1 MQSDPRSRSR
11 FFHPGQAGRKLN
23 SALHR
28 KVDRVTQGDDLIVD
42 PLVDDASALSNANLA
57 RIRKIALSSAD
68 LAGRLASLDG
78 RVAGLAINFVKPDKK
93 SNMVAEAVRAVFRT
107 VGHALWT
114 TTVVLSLGFL
124 MFTLSGYEGSWTLG
138 LMVSITIVFGL
149 LTDFLLLPPL
159 LTTLDRKD

>member
-1 MQSDPRSRSR
+1 
-11 FFHPGQAGRKLN
+11 
-23 SALHR
+23 
-28 KVDRVTQGDDLIVD
+28 
-42 PLVDDASALSNANLA
+42 
-57 RIRKIALSSAD
+57 
-68 LAGRLASLDG
+68 
-78 RVAGLAINFVKPDKK
+78 
-93 SNMVAEAVRAVFRT
+93 MVAEAVRAVFRT

>member
-1 MQSDPRSRSR
+1 M
-11 FFHPGQAGRKLN
+11 
-23 SALHR
+23 
-28 KVDRVTQGDDLIVD
+28 
-42 PLVDDASALSNANLA
+42 
-57 RIRKIALSSAD
+57 SSAD

-93 SNMVAEAVRAVFRT
+93 SNMVAEAVRAVFHT

-114 TTVVLSLGFL
+114 TTAVLSLGFL
-124 MFTLSGYEGSWTLG
+124 VIASSGFEVSWTLG

-159 LTTLDRKD
+159 LTALALKD